1 MNRILS
7 WFCYIFL
14 KPIVKL
20 IWIKEVRGI
29 ENIPKRNFILAS
41 NHQSHWDQVTNA
53 YLCVPRRFTYLGQID
68 KYTGFEGF
76 LRNLLYF
83 VAGVIPIHRYDS
95 ESKKRAIKK
104 CIERLKKGDILI
116 MYPEGTRSKDGKIQ
130 EGKPGI
136 AKIYLE
142 TGVPIL
148 PVAIKG
154 NFEIMPV
161 GKKIPKFK
169 KIVKINIG
177 RPLEFK
183 QELEIGKN
191 LNYQSAKY
199 QEICK
204 KITQKVME
212 EIKRLFEE
220 KNF

>member
-1 MNRILS
+1 MNKLLS

-29 ENIPKRNFILAS
+29 ENVPKTNFILAA
-41 NHQSHWDQVTNA
+41 NHQSHWDQVITA
-53 YLCVPRRFTYLGQID
+53 YLCVPKRFTYLGQID
-68 KYTGFEGF
+68 KYSGFEGF

-83 VAGVIPIHRYDS
+83 VAGVIPIHRYNE
-95 ESKKRAIKK
+95 ESKRKAIKE
-104 CIERLKKGDILI
+104 CVERLKKGDILI
-116 MYPEGTRSKDGKIQ
+116 IYPEGTRSKDGKIH

-161 GKKIPKFK
+161 GKSFPKFK
-169 KIVKINIG
+169 KIVKINVG
-177 RPLEFK
+177 KPLEFK
-183 QELEIGKN
+183 KELEIGRN
-191 LNYQSAKY
+191 LSPQSPEYK
-199 QEICK
+199 EICQR
-204 KITQKVME
+204 ITQRVME
-212 EIKRLFEE
+212 EIKKLFEE
-220 KNF
+220 L